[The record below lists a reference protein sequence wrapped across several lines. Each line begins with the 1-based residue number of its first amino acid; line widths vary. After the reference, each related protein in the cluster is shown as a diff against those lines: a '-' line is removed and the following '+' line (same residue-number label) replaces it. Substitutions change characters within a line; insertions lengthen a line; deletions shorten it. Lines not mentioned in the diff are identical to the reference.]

1 MAPLLARLASARAV
15 RQQEAE
21 AKAVLRVWRGTSADT
36 QQARADEGRERICV
50 RCYLVITPTIL
61 RGEGA
66 HLRAL
71 LPSYHPYHIAR
82 GGSAS
87 ACAA

>member
-61 RGEGA
+61 RGERT
-66 HLRAL
+66 HLLAPHEDATPSPRPSPSPVAL
-71 LPSYHPYHIAR
+71 AL
-82 GGSAS
+82 
-87 ACAA
+87 